1 MATLEDRVRE
11 NTDMMRD
18 LLQQMRGGTNYN
30 PTPSGSSPTGTGAV
44 GEAAKNVVNGLFAS
58 AGALETFVGKL
69 VRQTAGIP
77 DLTNILTSGITPMFG
92 GLGKLLGDA
101 FGGTIQ
107 FVDESV
113 KNWQDFSKLGPTM
126 YGNAMNVN
134 ASMGKM
140 RLNYDDFADV
150 IKNMGS
156 GGLSFGRSLTEATF
170 LFSSAVDHFAKSD
183 YQKNFQMLG
192 IKEKERAD
200 IMGNVIRGWTGLNL
214 QNEDAMDRVAK
225 ATDSLAK
232 SMALTAET
240 MGVSREKQLDA
251 IKEFAEDARSYAKKE
266 QHLLNG
272 DLIYSELQKTVA
284 IGMKNAPAMVRDA
297 AIQATSNNGQ
307 VYGPAQDVMNQ
318 LAPRTLAM
326 MQQQARIIEDVTQ
339 SDADRRKA
347 AEYMKNI
354 NEHMTA
360 EVMTNQSRM
369 LTIYDNLSAE
379 QKETLKGLQPFR
391 EAITREISQSGN
403 NKMTLEE
410 AINKVRENGE
420 FNIAGGN
427 NLVNGGPPGLKPGE
441 VDPGRESTMAYLNVQ
456 SRIKDL
462 GEATI
467 KQVDVFNRELGKAG
481 GGLEKFNNLP
491 WINNGKE
498 AANKAEELKNK
509 IQPDGWDKMS
519 DAEKTLHNMK
529 ETTTGYSKMFL
540 GSSKIMD
547 PDKKGLGGS
556 SSAGIG
562 TIFGELGFEYKA
574 DEAATRVYNNGQ
586 TKTLIASMT
595 DGMRMFPILSG
606 QLQRVAPEVA
616 QVVSNAITNSSSNSI
631 ANQDILVSEIKNLNT
646 TMEAVAGFTKNT
658 ADAVK
663 QTVKAIEASD
673 SVY

>member
-18 LLQQMRGGTNYN
+18 LLQQMRGGTQSN
-30 PTPSGSSPTGTGAV
+30 PQSNSVGSPTGTGAV
-44 GEAAKNVVNGLFAS
+44 GEAAKSVVNGLFNS

-170 LFSSAVDHFAKSD
+170 LFSSAVDYFAKSD

-214 QNEDAMDRVAK
+214 QNEDAMARVAK

-251 IKEFAEDARSYAKKE
+251 IKDFAEDARSYAKKE

-326 MQQQARIIEDVTQ
+326 MQQQARIIEDVTR
-339 SDADRRKA
+339 SDDDRRKA
-347 AEYMKNI
+347 AEYMANI
-354 NEHMTA
+354 NEHMTT

-391 EAITREISQSGN
+391 DAILGEISRSGG
-403 NKMTLEE
+403 KMTLEE
-410 AINKVRENGE
+410 AITKIRENGE

-427 NLVNGGPPGLKPGE
+427 NLGKGGPPGVAPGE
-441 VDPGRESTMAYLNVQ
+441 IDPGRQSTQAYLNVQ

-481 GGLEKFNNLP
+481 GGLEKFNLLP
-491 WINNGKE
+491 WINNGTS
-498 AANKAEELKNK
+498 AANKVEELRNRV
-509 IQPDGWDKMS
+509 QPEGWDKMS
-519 DAEKTLHNMK
+519 DADKTLHNMK
-529 ETTTGYSKMFL
+529 ETTTSYSNMFL
-540 GSSKIMD
+540 GSSKIVD

-556 SSAGIG
+556 SSAGRG

-646 TMEAVAGFTKNT
+646 TIEAVAGFTKNT